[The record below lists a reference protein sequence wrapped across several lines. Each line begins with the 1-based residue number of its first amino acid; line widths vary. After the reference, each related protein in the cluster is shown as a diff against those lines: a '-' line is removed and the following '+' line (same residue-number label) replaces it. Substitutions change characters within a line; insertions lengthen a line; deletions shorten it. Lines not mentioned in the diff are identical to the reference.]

1 MQYGGQTPLKLARA
15 LEAAGVPV
23 IGTSPDAIDRA
34 EDRERFQQA
43 VDRLKLKQPANAT
56 VTAIEMAVEKAK
68 EIGYPL
74 VVRPSYVWAV
84 ARWKSCMTK
93 LTCVVTSRRR

>member
-15 LEAAGVPV
+15 LEAAGVPI

-43 VDRLKLKQPANAT
+43 VERLDLLQPENAT
-56 VTAIEMAVEKAK
+56 VTSL
-68 EIGYPL
+68 G
-74 VVRPSYVWAV
+74 RSNG
-84 ARWKSCMTK
+84 
-93 LTCVVTSRRR
+93 